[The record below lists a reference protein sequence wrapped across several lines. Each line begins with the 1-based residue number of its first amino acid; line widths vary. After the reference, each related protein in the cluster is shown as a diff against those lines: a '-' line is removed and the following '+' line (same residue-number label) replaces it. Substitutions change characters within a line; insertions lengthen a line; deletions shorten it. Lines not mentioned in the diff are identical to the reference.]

1 MERGR
6 NSDGRGTKRDV
17 QVVTLVS
24 DKVEFKI
31 KSINQHKEGHVT
43 TNSQ

>member
-1 MERGR
+1 MMIGEL
-6 NSDGRGTKRDV
+6 RDV

-31 KSINQHKEGHVT
+31 KSTNQHKEGHGT